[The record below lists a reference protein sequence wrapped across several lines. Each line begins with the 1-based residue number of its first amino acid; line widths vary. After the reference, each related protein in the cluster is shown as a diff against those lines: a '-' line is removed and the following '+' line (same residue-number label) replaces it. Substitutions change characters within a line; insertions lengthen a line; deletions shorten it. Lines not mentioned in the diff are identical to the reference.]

1 MEARIFIV
9 EDEMIL
15 NKHLSN
21 FLSSYGYT
29 VEMASRGEEC
39 LEKLKSHP
47 LPDLILMDINL
58 GKNRMDGPATTQKIY
73 EQYDIPVVLHSAY
86 TDKATLDTTRD
97 MVKYGYIQKVP
108 GNEQFILAGIE
119 LALKL
124 HAAQKAHIQSEAKYR
139 KLLHR
144 SQDIR
149 EEQNAHIAREV
160 HDELGQT
167 LTSLQMGL
175 ALINNDLK
183 GRRTE
188 EKCAS
193 VAQMIGEMHETI
205 SEAIDKTRSLS
216 SQLRPA
222 VLDTTTLMDAL
233 KWLVQDYERRMRIP
247 INLMNEKEHLEL
259 SREKSLA
266 VYRIVQE
273 ALTNIAR
280 YANASQVSV
289 EPLAGD
295 SLLEIYIQDNGS
307 GFNVEALEL
316 NGSLGI
322 LGMKERANQFGGD
335 VIIESRAGE
344 GTKVYMYIQLDGEVE
359 P

>member
-21 FLSSYGYT
+21 FLSSHGYA

-39 LEKLKSHP
+39 LEKLKSLP

-58 GKNRMDGPATTQKIY
+58 GKNRMDGPATTRKIY

-149 EEQNAHIAREV
+149 EEQNMHIAREV

-183 GRRTE
+183 DCQSE
-188 EKCAS
+188 EKCTS
-193 VAQMIGEMHETI
+193 VAQMIGEMHDSI
-205 SEAIDKTRSLS
+205 STAIDKTRRLS
-216 SQLRPA
+216 AQLRPA
-222 VLDTTTLMDAL
+222 VLDTAALMDAL
-233 KWLVQDYERRMRIP
+233 KWLVQDYQRRMRIP
-247 INLMNEKEHLEL
+247 ITLMNEDEQLEL
-259 SREKSLA
+259 SRGKSLA

-280 YANASQVSV
+280 YADASEVTI
-289 EPLAGD
+289 EPVVGE
-295 SLLEIYIQDNGS
+295 SLLEIYIQDNGK
-307 GFNVEALEL
+307 GFDAEALEL
-316 NGSLGI
+316 NSSLGI
-322 LGMKERANQFGGD
+322 FGMKERANQFGGE
-335 VIIESRAGE
+335 VVIESKAGS
-344 GTKVYMYIQLDGEVE
+344 GTKVYMHMQMEEDVK

>member
-1 MEARIFIV
+1 
-9 EDEMIL
+9 MIL
-15 NKHLSN
+15 NQHLSN
-21 FLSSYGYT
+21 FLSSHGYA

-58 GKNRMDGPATTQKIY
+58 GKNRMDGPATTKKIY

-86 TDKATLDTTRD
+86 TDKATLDSTRD

-124 HAAQKAHIQSEAKYR
+124 HGAQKAHKQSEAKYR

-149 EEQNAHIAREV
+149 EEQNVHIAREV

-175 ALINNDLK
+175 ALIENDLK
-183 GRRTE
+183 ECRSE

-193 VAQMIGEMHETI
+193 VTQMIGEMHDTI
-205 SEAIDKTRSLS
+205 RAAIDQTRSLS

-222 VLDTTTLMDAL
+222 VLDTAGLMDAL
-233 KWLVQDYERRMRIP
+233 KWLIQDYQRRMRIP
-247 INLMNEKEHLEL
+247 ITLMNENEQLEL
-259 SREKSLA
+259 SQEKSLA

-273 ALTNIAR
+273 ALTNIVR
-280 YANASQVSV
+280 YADASEVTI
-289 EPLAGD
+289 EPLVGD
-295 SLLEIYIQDNGS
+295 SLLEIYIQDNGK
-307 GFNVEALEL
+307 GFNSEALEL
-316 NGSLGI
+316 NNSLGI

-335 VIIESRAGE
+335 VIIKSKADI
-344 GTKVYMYIQLDGEVE
+344 GTKVYMYMQLKEDNEL
-359 P
+359 